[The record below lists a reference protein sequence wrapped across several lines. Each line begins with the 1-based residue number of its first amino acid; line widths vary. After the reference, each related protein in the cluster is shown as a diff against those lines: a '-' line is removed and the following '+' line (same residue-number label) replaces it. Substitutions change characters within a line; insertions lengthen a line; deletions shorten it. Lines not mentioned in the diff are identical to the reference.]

1 MSESLTATLV
11 KAARIREYVAGYPGC
26 ALKDIA
32 TDLSFNKT
40 TAYRLLTTLVQLKW
54 LTKQVVQP
62 LVDTRHLTAFLGMQY
77 NGALAISQVFASADR
92 LSDFALLGEQQSL
105 NASALGKC
113 LLAFMDEPTRN
124 TILQTTKW
132 HAATKNSL
140 TGRQDLLYSLAAI
153 RNQGY
158 ALDDEEVQLNM
169 RCLAVP
175 VYSQNGQLVATLG
188 VAGSDAALKRRQ
200 IRLLAHE
207 PDGVSQQL
215 TNLIFN
221 TGGNINVKHHYHW
234 CRHRDG
240 PEHDQEVLG

>member
-11 KAARIREYVAGYPGC
+11 KAARIREYVAGHPGC

-54 LTKQVVQP
+54 LTKQAGRYYLRTQQRERQFQPVGWLAKQVVQP
-62 LVDTRHLTAFLGMQY
+62 LVDVRHLTAFLGMQY
-77 NGALAISQVFASADR
+77 NGALVISQVFASADR

-105 NASALGKC
+105 NTSALGKC

-140 TGRQDLLYSLAAI
+140 TDRQDLLYSLAAI

-175 VYSQNGQLVATLG
+175 VYSQNGQFVATLG
-188 VAGSDAALKRRQ
+188 VARSDATLKRRQ
-200 IRLLAHE
+200 IRLLAHKL
-207 PDGVSQQL
+207 DGVSQQL
-215 TNLIFN
+215 TNLIF
-221 TGGNINVKHHYHW
+221 
-234 CRHRDG
+234 
-240 PEHDQEVLG
+240 

>member
-11 KAARIREYVAGYPGC
+11 KATRIREYVAGYPGC

-32 TDLSFNKT
+32 TDLSFNKA

-207 PDGVSQQL
+207 LDGVSQQL
-215 TNLIFN
+215 TNLIF
-221 TGGNINVKHHYHW
+221 
-234 CRHRDG
+234 
-240 PEHDQEVLG
+240 

>member
-113 LLAFMDEPTRN
+113 LLAFTDEPTRN

-158 ALDDEEVQLNM
+158 ALDNEEVQLNM
-169 RCLAVP
+169 RCLAVL

-207 PDGVSQQL
+207 LDGVSQQL
-215 TNLIFN
+215 TNLIF
-221 TGGNINVKHHYHW
+221 
-234 CRHRDG
+234 
-240 PEHDQEVLG
+240 

>member
-11 KAARIREYVAGYPGC
+11 KATRIREYVAGYPGC

-32 TDLSFNKT
+32 TDLSFNKA

-113 LLAFMDEPTRN
+113 LLAFMDEPTRH

-207 PDGVSQQL
+207 LDGVSQQL
-215 TNLIFN
+215 TNLIF
-221 TGGNINVKHHYHW
+221 
-234 CRHRDG
+234 
-240 PEHDQEVLG
+240 

>member
-207 PDGVSQQL
+207 LDGVSQQL
-215 TNLIFN
+215 TNLIF
-221 TGGNINVKHHYHW
+221 
-234 CRHRDG
+234 
-240 PEHDQEVLG
+240 

>member
-200 IRLLAHE
+200 IRLLAYE
-207 PDGVSQQL
+207 LDGVSQQL
-215 TNLIFN
+215 TNLIF
-221 TGGNINVKHHYHW
+221 
-234 CRHRDG
+234 
-240 PEHDQEVLG
+240 

>member
-11 KAARIREYVAGYPGC
+11 KAARIREYVAGHPGC

-62 LVDTRHLTAFLGMQY
+62 LVDARHLTAFLGMQY
-77 NGALAISQVFASADR
+77 NGALVISQVFASADR

-105 NASALGKC
+105 NTSALGKC

-140 TGRQDLLYSLAAI
+140 TDCQDLLYSLTAI

-175 VYSQNGQLVATLG
+175 VYSQNGQFVATLG
-188 VAGSDAALKRRQ
+188 VARSDATLKRRQ

-207 PDGVSQQL
+207 LDGVSQQL
-215 TNLIFN
+215 TNLIF
-221 TGGNINVKHHYHW
+221 
-234 CRHRDG
+234 
-240 PEHDQEVLG
+240 

>member
-158 ALDDEEVQLNM
+158 ALDNEEVQLNM
-169 RCLAVP
+169 RCLAVL

-207 PDGVSQQL
+207 LDGVSQQL
-215 TNLIFN
+215 TNLIF
-221 TGGNINVKHHYHW
+221 
-234 CRHRDG
+234 
-240 PEHDQEVLG
+240 

>member
-11 KAARIREYVAGYPGC
+11 KAARIREYVARHPGC

-62 LVDTRHLTAFLGMQY
+62 LVDARHLTAFLGMQY
-77 NGALAISQVFASADR
+77 NGALVISQVFASADR

-140 TGRQDLLYSLAAI
+140 TDRQDLLYSLAAI
-153 RNQGY
+153 HNQGY

-207 PDGVSQQL
+207 LDGVSQQL
-215 TNLIFN
+215 TNLIF
-221 TGGNINVKHHYHW
+221 
-234 CRHRDG
+234 
-240 PEHDQEVLG
+240 

>member
-11 KAARIREYVAGYPGC
+11 KAARIREYVAGHLGC

-32 TDLSFNKT
+32 TDLSFNKA

-140 TGRQDLLYSLAAI
+140 TDRQDLLYSLAAI

-207 PDGVSQQL
+207 LDGVSQQL
-215 TNLIFN
+215 TNLIF
-221 TGGNINVKHHYHW
+221 
-234 CRHRDG
+234 
-240 PEHDQEVLG
+240 

>member
-215 TNLIFN
+215 TNLIF
-221 TGGNINVKHHYHW
+221 
-234 CRHRDG
+234 
-240 PEHDQEVLG
+240 